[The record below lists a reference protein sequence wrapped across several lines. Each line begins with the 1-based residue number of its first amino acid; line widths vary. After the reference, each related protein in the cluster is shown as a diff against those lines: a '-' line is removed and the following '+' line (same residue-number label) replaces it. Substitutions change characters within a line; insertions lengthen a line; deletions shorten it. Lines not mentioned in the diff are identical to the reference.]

1 MRDGLWEL
9 LEMVY
14 TVDSCIRSRC
24 GGRQDIAY
32 VFVAAERGKHGRALD
47 FASLLSLLFAQIF
60 RRLLRTLVL
69 QEFGS
74 DPNGS

>member
-1 MRDGLWEL
+1 MRDGLREL

-47 FASLLSLLFAQIF
+47 FASLLSRGFYG
-60 RRLLRTLVL
+60 RSYYRSSVL
-69 QEFGS
+69 IER
-74 DPNGS
+74 

>member
-47 FASLLSLLFAQIF
+47 FASLLSLLF
-60 RRLLRTLVL
+60 
-69 QEFGS
+69 E
-74 DPNGS
+74 